1 MDHRSS
7 TDDGGDTRLNPLELT
22 ILMPCLN
29 EAETIGRCAVKAL
42 SFLASS
48 GIAGEVLVADN
59 GSTDDSRRIAEAA
72 GARVVTVKDRGYGAA
87 LFEGFTAARGELVIM
102 GDADDSYDF
111 SRLDGFV
118 AKLREGYD
126 LVMGNRFAG
135 GIRKGAMPWK
145 NRYVGNPV
153 LSGIGRLFFG
163 SPVHDFHSGL
173 RGMKR
178 SSFIAL
184 QLKTLGMEFASE
196 MVVKA
201 TLLGMRIAEVPTT
214 LDHDGRSRPPHLRPW
229 RDGWRHLRFLLLFSP
244 RWLFLYPGLL
254 VMLVGGVLGA
264 MLMRGPVMLDSRH
277 GLGVHSLLYASGAV
291 LLGYQ
296 AVTFAFLARIFAFN
310 EGLIHEDLTVRRLCR
325 WFTLEFGLAV
335 GASLIVLGIIGTA
348 IAVSAWNRTGFGPLT
363 PERTLRIV
371 VPATT
376 SLTMGAQTILF
387 SFFFS
392 VLGLNR
398 RR

>member
-1 MDHRSS
+1 MDSQSSATGEGGEHR
-7 TDDGGDTRLNPLELT
+7 LELT

-29 EAETIGRCAVKAL
+29 EAETIGKCAAKAR
-42 SFLASS
+42 SFLERS
-48 GIAGEVLVADN
+48 GIAGEIVVADN

-72 GARVVTVKDRGYGAA
+72 GARVVPVTERGYGAA
-87 LFEGFTAARGELVIM
+87 LHEGFMAARGEFVVM

-111 SRLDGFV
+111 SHLEAFV
-118 AKLREGYD
+118 STLREGYD
-126 LVMGNRFAG
+126 LVLGNRFAG
-135 GIRKGAMPWK
+135 GIQKGAMPWK
-145 NRYVGNPV
+145 NRYIGNPV

-201 TLLGMRIAEVPTT
+201 TLLGMRVTEVPTT
-214 LDHDGRSRPPHLRPW
+214 LEKDGRSRPPHLKPW

-244 RWLFLYPGLL
+244 RWLFLYPGLF
-254 VMLVGGVLGA
+254 VMIVGLGLAA
-264 MLMRGPVMLDSRH
+264 MLMRGPIMLGERH

-310 EGLIHEDLTVRRLCR
+310 EGLIHDDPSVRRLCR
-325 WFTLEFGLAV
+325 WFTLELGLAAGALLILV
-335 GASLIVLGIIGTA
+335 GVVGTA
-348 IAVSAWNRTGFGPLT
+348 IAITAWNRTGFGPLD

-376 SLTMGAQTILF
+376 ALTMGAQTILF

-392 VLGLNR
+392 VLGLSR